1 MLQRHLRSPAA
12 RWAGLALGAVLGVG
26 LYAPAAGAAEGV
38 DAEAD
43 KVLRAMSS
51 HLGGLPAFSV
61 RGDVDDEVI
70 DLAGQKL
77 QLSSSAELEVER
89 PSRFYAHRKG
99 PVADIEAI
107 FDGKT
112 LTLHG
117 KGLQVFAQF
126 EVPGTIDQAI
136 GELRAE
142 TGLDAPAGDL
152 FFADPYP
159 GLMTDVLNSA
169 YIGKAYVDGVECH
182 HLAFRAAKVD
192 WQIWI
197 QTGDRP
203 LPIKY
208 VITSKWI
215 TGAPQY
221 SVRFRDWNTEPKIEP
236 SRFSFTPPAG
246 AKRLERIPVDQ
257 LGAIAIEEKP

>member
-1 MLQRHLRSPAA
+1 MFQRYLRSPAA
-12 RWAGLALGAVLGVG
+12 RWAGLVVGLVLGVG
-26 LYAPAAGAAEGV
+26 LYAPNAGAAEGV

-43 KVLRAMSS
+43 KILRAMSS
-51 HLGGLPAFSV
+51 YLSGLPAFSV
-61 RGDVDDEVI
+61 KGDVDDEII

-77 QLSSSAELEVER
+77 QLSSSAELAVER
-89 PSRFYAHRKG
+89 PNHFYAHRKG
-99 PVADIEAI
+99 PAADVEAI

-117 KGLQVFAQF
+117 RGLQVYAQF
-126 EVPGTIDQAI
+126 ETPGSIDQAI
-136 GELRAE
+136 AALRSE

-152 FFADPYP
+152 FYADPYP
-159 GLMTDVLNSA
+159 GLMTDVVSGA

-203 LPIKY
+203 LPMKY
-208 VITSKWI
+208 VITSKWV
-215 TGAPQY
+215 TGAPEY
-221 SVRFRDWNTEPKIEP
+221 SVRFRDWNTDPKIEAG
-236 SRFSFTPPAG
+236 RFSFTPPAG
-246 AKRLERIPVDQ
+246 AKRLDAMAVDA
-257 LGAIAIEEKP
+257 LGTLVIEEKP